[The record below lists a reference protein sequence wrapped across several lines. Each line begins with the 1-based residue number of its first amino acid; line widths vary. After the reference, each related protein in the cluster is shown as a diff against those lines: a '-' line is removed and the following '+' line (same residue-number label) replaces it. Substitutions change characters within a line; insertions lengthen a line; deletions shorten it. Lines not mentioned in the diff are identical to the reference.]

1 MRKMAVNRDDVFEK
15 IKEVAERNAGI
26 VTTKQIEEIGI
37 YRGIIKKFVENGK
50 LVKETKGVY
59 SLADEFPD
67 EYALLQKRSEKMVF
81 SYGTALYLWGMS
93 DRVPHYISVTVPQ
106 GFNSTRIKKS
116 NIKIKFHYVQKKVWD
131 LGITYTDTSL
141 GNQVML
147 YDKERCICDLV
158 MEKNEIDKQL
168 YVQAIKEYFK
178 GNYNARKL
186 IRYTKLFGI
195 EEKIRDY
202 MEVLT

>member
-1 MRKMAVNRDDVFEK
+1 MAFNMDEVFGK
-15 IKEVAERNAGI
+15 IKEVGERNAGV
-26 VTTKQIEEIGI
+26 VTTKEIEEAGI
-37 YRGIIKKFVENGK
+37 RRGLIKKFVEDGK
-50 LVKETKGVY
+50 LVKETKGLY
-59 SLADEFPD
+59 SLAEEFPD

-93 DRVPHYISVTVPQ
+93 DRIPHNISVTVPQ
-106 GFNSTRIKKS
+106 GFNSTRITK
-116 NIKIKFHYVQKKVWD
+116 NNTKIKFHYVQKTVWN

-141 GNQVML
+141 GNKVML
-147 YDKERCICDLV
+147 YDKERCVCDLV

-178 GNYNARKL
+178 ENYDVRKL
-186 IRYTKLFGI
+186 MKYAKVFGI